1 MEQGNRFTP
10 SAFLT
15 RMRSNFNSFTSEVRR
30 EGFLR
35 TMVRAAN
42 SFTLPDTLTVLGAGI
57 LIAGIILTPFSLP
70 VGLGVMALGVAVLGG
85 ALISYRC
92 GQRCGSFDFT
102 SDQQSS
108 PNEPGETNQGFE
120 LDEDAAQRMPSPVP
134 SQSDIQQRGNSD
146 SSAEESNEPS
156 STRELEES
164 EK

>member
-1 MEQGNRFTP
+1 MEQGNRFP
-10 SAFLT
+10 SSAFLT
-15 RMRSNFNSFTSEVRR
+15 RMRSSFNTFTSDVRR
-30 EGFLR
+30 DGFLR

-42 SFTLPDTLTVLGAGI
+42 SFTVPETLTVLGVGI

-70 VGLGVMALGVAVLGG
+70 VGLGVTALGVAVLGG
-85 ALISYRC
+85 VLISYRC

-102 SDQQSS
+102 SDQQSL

-134 SQSDIQQRGNSD
+134 SQSSTQQGGNSE

-156 STRELEES
+156 STGNSEES
-164 EK
+164 ER